1 MLYDA
6 IFVSLY
12 VVGWL
17 ICAFAPW
24 LALSVATRGRAGLAY
39 LPLCLF
45 VGVVAGIAVPIFGLT
60 NALGLWLSFAAAFFV
75 PALLLAA
82 RRFSLGG
89 VDHLAVSI
97 TMVAEPA
104 AASASAQAAASAPAA
119 TPEEPKLE

>member
-17 ICAFAPW
+17 VSAFVPW
-24 LALSVATRGRAGLAY
+24 LVLSVATRGRAGLAY

-45 VGVVAGIAVPIFGLT
+45 VGVVAGFAVPIFGLT
-60 NALGLWLSFAAAFFV
+60 NALGLWLSFAAAFLV

-89 VDHLAVSI
+89 VDHLAVST
-97 TMVAEPA
+97 TMVTEPA
-104 AASASAQAAASAPAA
+104 AASVPAAA
-119 TPEEPKLE
+119 PEEPKPE

>member
-1 MLYDA
+1 VLYDA

-17 ICAFAPW
+17 VSAFVPW
-24 LALSVATRGRAGLAY
+24 LVLSVATRGRAGLAY

-45 VGVVAGIAVPIFGLT
+45 VGVVAGFAVPIFGLT
-60 NALGLWLSFAAAFFV
+60 NALGLWLSFAAAFLV

-89 VDHLAVSI
+89 VDHLAVST
-97 TMVAEPA
+97 TMVTEPA
-104 AASASAQAAASAPAA
+104 AASVPAAA
-119 TPEEPKLE
+119 PEEPKPE